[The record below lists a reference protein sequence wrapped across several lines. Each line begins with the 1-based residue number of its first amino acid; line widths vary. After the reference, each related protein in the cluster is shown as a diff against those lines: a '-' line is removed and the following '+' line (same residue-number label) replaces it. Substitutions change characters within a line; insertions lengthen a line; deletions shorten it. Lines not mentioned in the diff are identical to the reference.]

1 MIFRHSFDRKFGR
14 VHGRQIVKLTPTPH
28 HRPHRPN
35 PAPSCPAASAPAHHH
50 QTHRPTP
57 STPPA
62 AQPTPCQPSQQTPT
76 PQHPDQ
82 KPAPTPTCSREPA
95 PPPTPTAPA
104 ATPPHTPQCEEPL
117 IGARQCRR
125 RSHFANTGGTDES
138 ERPFVHRRTRA
149 IDRHGSLI
157 EARRVGNVHVVSIDR
172 EAPPEVKVARR
183 PIRVG

>member
-104 ATPPHTPQCEEPL
+104 ATPHHPTPAPHCPPTPP
-117 IGARQCRR
+117 ARQQP
-125 RSHFANTGGTDES
+125 HPPPA
-138 ERPFVHRRTRA
+138 ERPIPPPRPTQLHRNHSSGQRPQQRPPQKGNNTKQ
-149 IDRHGSLI
+149 IPNNPLDNYVYN
-157 EARRVGNVHVVSIDR
+157 ARNGIQ
-172 EAPPEVKVARR
+172 
-183 PIRVG
+183 

>member
-82 KPAPTPTCSREPA
+82 KPAIGAAGADVVGRRQAPRRRTQGTHKVGGLVDERRDGRDSGAHGPVSA
-95 PPPTPTAPA
+95 MAKPPPDLATATGNATSAVESKPGAQVQQQRFRSPTQSPRTPR
-104 ATPPHTPQCEEPL
+104 C
-117 IGARQCRR
+117 
-125 RSHFANTGGTDES
+125 
-138 ERPFVHRRTRA
+138 
-149 IDRHGSLI
+149 
-157 EARRVGNVHVVSIDR
+157 
-172 EAPPEVKVARR
+172 
-183 PIRVG
+183 